1 MNDKQR
7 YFNEIA
13 LETIKEMTTDVE
25 KWMAFL
31 KTMSYNYTFTYPEQI
46 MIFAQR
52 PNAILCKEFDEWRLE
67 KQRYVKRGSKG
78 IALFANNGYRLYLR
92 YVFDVADTGTP
103 QILLI

>member
-31 KTMSYNYTFTYPEQI
+31 KTMSYNYTFTYPEQ
-46 MIFAQR
+46 
-52 PNAILCKEFDEWRLE
+52 
-67 KQRYVKRGSKG
+67 S
-78 IALFANNGYRLYLR
+78 
-92 YVFDVADTGTP
+92 
-103 QILLI
+103 

>member
-13 LETIKEMTTDVE
+13 LETIKDMTTDVE

-46 MIFAQR
+46 MIFAQKNYKNSLTFYSSSIFSFSIIIYQ
-52 PNAILCKEFDEWRLE
+52 PKTTIFTE
-67 KQRYVKRGSKG
+67 S
-78 IALFANNGYRLYLR
+78 
-92 YVFDVADTGTP
+92 
-103 QILLI
+103 